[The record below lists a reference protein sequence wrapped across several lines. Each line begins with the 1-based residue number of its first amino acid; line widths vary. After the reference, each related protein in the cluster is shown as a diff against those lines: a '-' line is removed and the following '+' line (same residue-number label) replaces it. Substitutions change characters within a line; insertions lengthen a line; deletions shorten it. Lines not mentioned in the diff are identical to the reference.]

1 MTLDNAAEAAAASQ
15 AGGERDLRARLS
27 ISPIL
32 SPTAV
37 APSASGGRAPPESD
51 AHRALKALAAK
62 WAVAHRLT
70 LYAAEV
76 RLPRSAYRADL
87 AACTSRVASP
97 QAFTAVFECK
107 ASRSDFLRDAAP
119 ETATAAELTELIQ
132 RLAELRSLIATH
144 RPDLRR
150 GEELFP
156 TFDCWDLRGLRHTTH
171 DQLTRRLRA
180 AQRKLH
186 EGTKFAKMTRWRS
199 ASLLYAV
206 TEPGVLNPW
215 ELPEGWG
222 WLERSEAGLVL
233 RAKPCLQPTTAAE
246 RIALLERIAA
256 VTAVRETRRLGV
268 LRPEWTE
275 RAPR

>member
-1 MTLDNAAEAAAASQ
+1 MTS
-15 AGGERDLRARLS
+15 S
-27 ISPIL
+27 
-32 SPTAV
+32 
-37 APSASGGRAPPESD
+37 SGTDPESD
-51 AHRALKALAAK
+51 AHRALKALAAE
-62 WAVAHRLT
+62 WAVQHRLT

-87 AACTSRVASP
+87 AACTPRIASSL
-97 QAFTAVFECK
+97 AFTAVFECK

-119 ETATAAELTELIQ
+119 ETATAAELNELIH
-132 RLAELRSLIATH
+132 RLAELRCLIAAH

-156 TFDCWDLRGLRHTTH
+156 AFDCWDLRGLRHTTH

-186 EGTKFAKMTRWRS
+186 DGTKFAKMARWRS

-206 TEPGVLNPW
+206 TEPGVLHPW

-222 WLERSEAGLVL
+222 WLERSGDGLLL
-233 RAKPCLQPTTAAE
+233 RAKPCLQVTTAAE

-256 VTAVRETRRLGV
+256 VTAGREARRLGL
-268 LRPEWTE
+268 LRPDWIKSES
-275 RAPR
+275 R

>member
-1 MTLDNAAEAAAASQ
+1 MDLERIKP
-15 AGGERDLRARLS
+15 EVKRDLRARLNV
-27 ISPIL
+27 SPN
-32 SPTAV
+32 SGQNAV
-37 APSASGGRAPPESD
+37 GDSSTPGGRAPPRSESE
-51 AHRALKALAAK
+51 AHRALKGLAAE
-62 WAVAHRLT
+62 WATARRLS

-87 AACTSRVASP
+87 AACTPRIASP

-119 ETATAAELTELIQ
+119 ETATAAELAELTQ
-132 RLAELRSLIATH
+132 RLAELRSLIAAH

-156 TFDCWDLRGLRHTTH
+156 AFDCWDLRGLRHATH

-186 EGTKFAKMTRWRS
+186 EGTKFAKMARWRS

-206 TEPGVLNPW
+206 TESGVMHPW

-222 WLERSEAGLVL
+222 WLERLDDQLVL
-233 RAKPCLQPTTAAE
+233 RAKPCLQITTAAE

-256 VTAVRETRRLGV
+256 VTAMRESRRLGA
-268 LRPEWTE
+268 RSCRE
-275 RAPR
+275 